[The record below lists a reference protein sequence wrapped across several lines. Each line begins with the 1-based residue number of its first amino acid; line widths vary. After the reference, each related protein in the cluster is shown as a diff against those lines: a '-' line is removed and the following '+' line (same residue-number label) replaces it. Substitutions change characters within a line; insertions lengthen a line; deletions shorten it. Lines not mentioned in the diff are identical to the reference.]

1 MCVLVCIA
9 PSVFHISALR
19 GVQLEA
25 AKQLRLEAFTAAQEA
40 HHLKP
45 PGERGERSVAYDSLD
60 RSPLPWG
67 KSNPQKVGVI

>member
-1 MCVLVCIA
+1 MPVCWF
-9 PSVFHISALR
+9 VFLANPNVFSHISALR

-45 PGERGERSVAYDSLD
+45 LGEMTAYDSLVLLNLVFGD
-60 RSPLPWG
+60 
-67 KSNPQKVGVI
+67 